1 MHGASRHLLKPR
13 VARLRLQQQQA
24 TSAQA
29 KIDLALFAA
38 LMKMTASHKEL
49 IAHVTRTQVSYPPNE
64 ECPFPTGE
72 PSTSTSYTLLGDC
85 RTSTPRR
92 LRRSQGRSARRVVL
106 RISGPP
112 ASAGSPRQLEVAKD
126 V

>member
-49 IAHVTRTQVSYPPNE
+49 IAHVTRTQVSYPNE
-64 ECPFPTGE
+64 ECPFP
-72 PSTSTSYTLLGDC
+72 Y
-85 RTSTPRR
+85 
-92 LRRSQGRSARRVVL
+92 GRAQYVYVIHTFL
-106 RISGPP
+106 RIAALPRLAVCEDPRKIHKTSRFADKRP
-112 ASAGSPRQLEVAKD
+112 AG
-126 V
+126 